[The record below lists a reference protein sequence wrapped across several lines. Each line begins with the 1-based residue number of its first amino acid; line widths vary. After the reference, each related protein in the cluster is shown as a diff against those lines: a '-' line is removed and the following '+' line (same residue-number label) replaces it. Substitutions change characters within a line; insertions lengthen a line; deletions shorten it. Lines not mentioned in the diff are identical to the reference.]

1 MIACTYSYF
10 EQFGFLSRL
19 RVTVTTCWVHGDYK
33 CSYIY
38 IEDIHKPTNITRGHH
53 IDMGKQVVDFIAKLI
68 YWWRRVR
75 CDGYGKN
82 DPYPPLQ
89 PATEAGIAQ
98 AEFYLFVCR
107 FEAGLH
113 ETYEFLSG

>member
-1 MIACTYSYF
+1 MQLYIC
-10 EQFGFLSRL
+10 
-19 RVTVTTCWVHGDYK
+19 
-33 CSYIY
+33 IY
-38 IEDIHKPTNITRGHH
+38 IEDIYKPTNITRGHH